1 MGENDFD
8 NGDGRGSFGKLGAD
22 KLKAVI
28 LSSGGL
34 DSTTCLAMAVNKY
47 GAKNVSAL
55 SIFYGQRHAKEL
67 EAANNVAEFYNVA
80 HYELDAAEI
89 FKLSHSALLDTS
101 TESLEE
107 SSYAAQIEKNN
118 SPRIATY
125 VPFRNGLMLSMA
137 ASFADSLYDDDFIEI
152 YIGVH
157 SDDAAGHAYA
167 DCSAP
172 FVAAM
177 SAAIRI
183 GTYEKIRLVAPFLC
197 QKKSDVVKVGLEL
210 GAPYHLTWSCYER
223 GDKPCGKCATCL
235 DRAQAF
241 ALNGV
246 KDPAL
251 T

>member
-1 MGENDFD
+1 MK
-8 NGDGRGSFGKLGAD
+8 RVISD
-22 KLKAVI
+22 KMKALV
-28 LSSGGL
+28 LSSGGI
-34 DSTTCLAMAVNKY
+34 DSTTCLAMAVKKL

-55 SIFYGQRHAKEL
+55 SIFYGQRHEREL
-67 EAANNVAEFYNVA
+67 QSSIAVAEFYNVA
-80 HYELDAAEI
+80 RYEFDVTKI
-89 FKLSHSALLDTS
+89 FKYSNSALLNTS
-101 TESLEE
+101 TELLEK

-137 ASFADSLYDDDFIEI
+137 ASFADSLYENECVEL

-157 SDDAAGHAYA
+157 ADDTAGSAYA
-167 DCSAP
+167 DCRGD

-183 GTYEKIRLVAPFLC
+183 GTYEKIRLIAPFLC

-210 GAPYHLTWSCYER
+210 GVPYHLTWSCYDR
-223 GDKPCGKCATCL
+223 GDIPCGKCATCL
-235 DRAQAF
+235 DRAAAF
-241 ALNGV
+241 AANGI

-251 T
+251 A

>member
-1 MGENDFD
+1 M
-8 NGDGRGSFGKLGAD
+8 
-22 KLKAVI
+22 KAVV

-34 DSTTCLAMAVNKY
+34 DSTTCLAIAVNKL
-47 GAKNVSAL
+47 GAKNVAAL
-55 SIFYGQRHAKEL
+55 SVFYGQRHVKEL
-67 EAANNVAEFYNVA
+67 EAARNVAKFYNVA

-89 FKLSHSALLDTS
+89 FRHSHSALLNTS
-101 TESLEE
+101 SELIERN
-107 SSYAAQIEKNN
+107 SYAEQMKKNH

-137 ASFADSLYDDDFIEI
+137 ASFADGLYDDDSVEL

-157 SDDAAGHAYA
+157 SDDNAEGHAYA
-167 DCSAP
+167 DCSAK
-172 FVAAM
+172 FVASM

-183 GTYEKIRLVAPFLC
+183 GTYEKVHIVAPFLC
-197 QKKSDVVKVGLEL
+197 QKKADVVKVGLEL
-210 GAPYHLTWSCYER
+210 HAPYHLTWSCYDR
-223 GDKPCGKCATCL
+223 GDVPCGQCATCI

-251 T
+251 VELKREKFFSLI